1 MVDDA
6 KASVRSQFARQA
18 AWYTVSAVHRHSAGL
33 DALVRLA
40 APGPADRAV
49 DVATGTGFTAFAL
62 AAHGARVLAVDMTPG
77 MLEEARKLR
86 ESRGL
91 GNVAF
96 CLADAESLPVRS
108 ACADLVTCRHAAHH
122 FPHLPAALSEM
133 ARVVRT
139 GGRVVVDDTCA
150 PEDRALAA
158 LMDDW
163 ERRRDPSH
171 VTSYSP
177 ARLREM
183 FERYG
188 LGVTDVV
195 MTHVPLRFSDWV
207 RRAGMPAEQ
216 RASLRAGLLGA
227 SPAAQATFR
236 IRLEDDGDVSFGW
249 DEIVILGVKR

>member
-18 AWYTVSAVHRHSAGL
+18 AWYTVSAVHRRSAGL
-33 DALVRLA
+33 NALLRLA

-62 AAHGARVLAVDMTPG
+62 APHCARVLAVDMTPG

-86 ESRGL
+86 KARGL

-96 CLADAESLPVRS
+96 CLGDAESLPLRS
-108 ACADLVTCRHAAHH
+108 ASADLVTCRHAAHH
-122 FPHLPAALSEM
+122 FPHLPAALAEM
-133 ARVVRT
+133 ARIVRT
-139 GGRVVVDDTCA
+139 GGRVVLDDTCA
-150 PEDRALAA
+150 PEDRVLAA

-171 VTSYSP
+171 VASYP
-177 ARLREM
+177 PTRLREM
-183 FERYG
+183 FERCG

-195 MTHVPLRFSDWV
+195 VTHVALRFNDWV
-207 RRAGMPAEQ
+207 RRAGVRAEQ
-216 RASLRAGLLGA
+216 QASLRAALVGA
-227 SPAAQATFR
+227 SPAARAAFR